1 MQKSEILEKI
11 NSGIKRGAKAKL
23 ANMLKVSPSVVS
35 EWFLG
40 SRNPTEEY
48 VRKIAKMLGVAED
61 EIQQAFSKSDYFFNS
76 GNIAGRD
83 NNLQGANDSRLAL
96 IEKDIEILK
105 KELEILKLKI
115 KK

>member
-1 MQKSEILEKI
+1 MRKNEILEKI
-11 NSGIKRGAKAKL
+11 NGGIKRGAKAKL

-48 VRKIAKMLGVAED
+48 VRKIAKMLGVADD
-61 EIQQAFSKSDYFFNS
+61 EIQEAFSKPDYFFNA

-83 NNLQGANDSRLAL
+83 NNLNGVNDSRLSL